1 MAWTDPVSAYCERL
15 GPGFTAEPL
24 NALSNIAFV
33 IAAVALL
40 RLHADLRR
48 RRDRIPGDIRA
59 LPWLV
64 WGVAVCSLLF
74 HTFATRWS
82 GSLDSLSI
90 LLFCAVGVY
99 SFLRHA
105 TAAGK
110 LTATA
115 AGVGFAAAS
124 FAMSRLVAPGTLNGS
139 AAYLPNL
146 LTLLAVAAYMGWRRA
161 PAFRAF
167 ALANVVFAVALILRT
182 MDLAWCPRL
191 PTGTH
196 FVWHLLAGLLLWI
209 VGRELTLRRYN
220 PRHTSAST

>member
-1 MAWTDPVSAYCERL
+1 MAWSDPVIAYCERL
-15 GPGFTAEPL
+15 GPGFLAEPL
-24 NALSNIAFV
+24 NALSNLAFV
-33 IAAVALL
+33 VAAISLL
-40 RLHADLRR
+40 RLQAALHRSGQRIPADL
-48 RRDRIPGDIRA
+48 RA

-90 LLFCAVGVY
+90 LLFCALGVY
-99 SFLRHA
+99 SFLHHA
-105 TAAGK
+105 TDAGK
-110 LTATA
+110 LTAIA

-146 LTLLAVAAYMGWRRA
+146 LTLLAVAAYLGWRRA

-167 ALANVVFAVALILRT
+167 ATANVVFAVALILRT

-196 FVWHLLAGLLLWI
+196 FVWHLLAGALVWI
-209 VGRELTLRRYN
+209 VGSELTLRRYG
-220 PRHTSAST
+220 PRHTSANT

>member
-15 GPGFTAEPL
+15 GPGFLAEPL

-33 IAAVALL
+33 VAAIALV
-40 RLHADLRR
+40 RLHADLRKR
-48 RRDRIPGDIRA
+48 GERIPADVRA

-64 WGVAVCSLLF
+64 WGVAICSLLF

-90 LLFCAVGVY
+90 LLFCAVGIY

-105 TAAGK
+105 TAAGEF
-110 LTATA
+110 TA
-115 AGVGFAAAS
+115 AAAGAGFAATS

-146 LTLLAVAAYMGWRRA
+146 LTLLAVAAYLGWRRA
-161 PAFRAF
+161 PAFGAF
-167 ALANVVFAVALILRT
+167 ALASAVFAIALILRT

-196 FVWHLLAGLLLWI
+196 FLWHLLAGVLVWI
-209 VGRELTLRRYN
+209 VGSQLTLRRYD